1 MDILLIFGK
10 YLIIEYLLFKLNNNK
25 QNIFRSAGCVFY
37 ELIALRLPFDS
48 DNFLELVKEIIENQP
63 VKLDHKLFPLIEK

>member
-1 MDILLIFGK
+1 MDILPIFGK
-10 YLIIEYLLFKLNNNK
+10 YLIKEYLLFNLNNNK
-25 QNIFRSAGCVFY
+25 RNFVRSAGCVFY

-48 DNFLELVKEIIENQP
+48 DNFINLVKEIIENQP